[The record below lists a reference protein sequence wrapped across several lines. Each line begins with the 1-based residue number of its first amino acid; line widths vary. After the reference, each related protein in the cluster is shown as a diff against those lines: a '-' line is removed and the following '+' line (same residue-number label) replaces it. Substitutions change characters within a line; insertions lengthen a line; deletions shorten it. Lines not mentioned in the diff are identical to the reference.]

1 VIQLLARTAVAIV
14 IVIVGLILLAVG
26 VSVGAWI
33 AVGGLLLGFVFSL
46 IAPPPWALRR
56 RRMRE

>member
-1 VIQLLARTAVAIV
+1 MIQLLARTVVAIV

-26 VSVGAWI
+26 VSLGAWV
-33 AVGGLLLGFVFSL
+33 ALAGLLLGFVVNL
-46 IAPPPWALRR
+46 IAPLPWNMGW